1 MATAIF
7 DPTYVDQFSATR
19 YGDTKKSQM
28 MDRYSK
34 AYWSSQQDKRRALA
48 DTRAQEAQE
57 AADLAWQEG
66 EAQKQRD
73 FDTASQKEQQ
83 TWAEAEAAKT
93 RAWQEGEAGKTR
105 AQDADIAK
113 RAERAGIVGAATQA
127 VSTGAMMDM
136 ALNKGET
143 IKGIYNTVTGGI
155 PMGEPGTF
163 TSGLSDSLSIAKNA
177 VTDNLPSMPTWEGT
191 KQAIADI
198 PGQIQAA
205 PGQIA
210 DAVQNAPANI
220 ESGIKG
226 IGDSITNAPGQIQ
239 QGVGNLISPVT
250 QPAPMTMTDPLTGQ
264 ALGDAADVFAGTAG
278 AIPTGMDGGMTT
290 AGGKVL
296 GSAEESFAASN
307 AAAAGGAAP
316 TFAASMGT
324 LAGGAAIIS
333 MNKMLYDSWGKDA
346 GDAGMLLHSVGRGA
360 GTAAMASGI
369 AGLAGTGIGSPAA
382 AIVVAADVITRLP
395 ETRMYKE
402 AKEAITN
409 IPLIGP
415 IGDAIVFKPFEF
427 ASEIV
432 QAAFGGIETFVS
444 GLTGGGSWFCTEVAK
459 VTGEYSPEIR
469 NGLFKLLKYGLKKH
483 RDITRYYWYGAGE
496 VVMNMRED
504 AGYFDIMSALK
515 THLIDRLMELIGH
528 DMMEEAFEH
537 YTRVCEML
545 YRNFASDGNYRNGMK
560 LVEA

>member
-19 YGDTKKSQM
+19 YGDTKKSQL
-28 MDRYSK
+28 MDSYSK
-34 AYWSSQQDKRRALA
+34 SYWASQQDKKRALA
-48 DTRAQEAQE
+48 DTRAQEAQK

-73 FDTASQKEQQ
+73 FDTNKQKEDQS
-83 TWAEAEAAKT
+83 WAEAEAAKT
-93 RAWQEGEAGKTR
+93 RAWQEGEAGKSR
-105 AQDADIAK
+105 SQDADIAK
-113 RAERAGIVGAATQA
+113 KAEKAAIVGAATQA

-143 IKGIYNTVTGGI
+143 IKGIYGAVTGGI
-155 PMGEPGTF
+155 PTEPGSF
-163 TSGLSDSLSIAKNA
+163 TSGLSDSLSVAKNA

-226 IGDSITNAPGQIQ
+226 VGDQITNAPGNIQ
-239 QGVGNLISPVT
+239 QGVGNLISPVS
-250 QPAPMTMTDPLTGQ
+250 QPAPMTMTDPMTGQ
-264 ALGDAADVFAGTAG
+264 VIGDAADVFAGTTG
-278 AIPTGMDGGMTT
+278 AIPSGAGGMID
-290 AGGKVL
+290 ASGQVI
-296 GSAEESFAASN
+296 GSAEEGFAASN

-324 LAGGAAIIS
+324 LAGGAAVVS
-333 MNKMLYDSWGKDA
+333 LNKMLYDSWGKDA

-369 AGLAGTGIGSPAA
+369 AGLAGTGIGAPVA
-382 AIVVAADVITRLP
+382 AIIVAADVVTRLP
-395 ETRMYKE
+395 ETKLYKE

-415 IGDAIVFKPFEF
+415 IGDAIFFKPFEF
-427 ASEIV
+427 ASEVV
-432 QAAFGGIETFVS
+432 QAAFGGVEAFVS

-459 VTGEYSPEIR
+459 VTGEYSSEIR

-504 AGYFDIMSALK
+504 AGYLDIMSALRV
-515 THLIDRLMELIGH
+515 HLIDRLMELIGH
-528 DMMEEAFEH
+528 NMMEEAFEH